1 MARLARDPARRSLPF
16 KQPHPTSAMTTFRR
30 GSRARR
36 GRVFS
41 SSEHSETR
49 ARAPRRAVRGT
60 EVSFS
65 RRGSGANFFG
75 RALHSVLGRAASFR
89 YHKGALV
96 GSALVSGCRHA
107 CDEEACVKWTRE
119 QPRHQVRRSS
129 FGGAASSFVPRSGAS
144 PATSAVVRA
153 LVRRRHGA
161 GPPSSGR
168 WSTAEGRPAGPQ
180 ALDLASPCEGRF
192 RGARADGTPACSRPP
207 ALPNARARAVSGR
220 RRSR

>member
-1 MARLARDPARRSLPF
+1 MSFEQRR
-16 KQPHPTSAMTTFRR
+16 PTTTATTSSR
-30 GSRARR
+30 GSRVRH
-36 GRVFS
+36 GHVFS
-41 SSEHSETR
+41 SSEHCEMR
-49 ARAPRRAVRGT
+49 ARAPRRTVHGA
-60 EVSFS
+60 EVDFS
-65 RRGSGANFFG
+65 RRVSGANFFG

-129 FGGAASSFVPRSGAS
+129 FGGAASSLVPRSGAS

-153 LVRRRHGA
+153 LVHRRHGA
-161 GPPSSGR
+161 GPLPK
-168 WSTAEGRPAGPQ
+168 GRPSGPQ
-180 ALDLASPCEGRF
+180 TLDLASPCEGRF
-192 RGARADGTPACSRPP
+192 RGARADGTAACSRPP
-207 ALPNARARAVSGR
+207 ALPSARARAVSGR

>member
-41 SSEHSETR
+41 SSEHSDTR

-60 EVSFS
+60 EVGFS
-65 RRGSGANFFG
+65 RRGRRRNFFG
-75 RALHSVLGRAASFR
+75 CALHSVLGRAASFR

-107 CDEEACVKWTRE
+107 CGEEACVKWTRE

-129 FGGAASSFVPRSGAS
+129 FGGAASSLVPRSGAS

-153 LVRRRHGA
+153 LVHRRHGA
-161 GPPSSGR
+161 WTLRRAPR
-168 WSTAEGRPAGPQ
+168 KAAGPRSG
-180 ALDLASPCEGRF
+180 LPL
-192 RGARADGTPACSRPP
+192 RGPIQGGA
-207 ALPNARARAVSGR
+207 GR
-220 RRSR
+220 RNPSVLEASSAPERAGSRRQRPTP